1 VPLNEKLR
9 PARTCAYIHLKLFSR
24 GRANTE
30 IFMNDLRRAANET
43 NADAVFKLR
52 SPAIDDELKP

>member
-1 VPLNEKLR
+1 
-9 PARTCAYIHLKLFSR
+9 
-24 GRANTE
+24 
-30 IFMNDLRRAANET
+30 MNDLRRAANET